1 MPKDEDEKK
10 GVEPWNSS
18 ENSMELTILGD
29 WKYWLFGGD
38 SLVEEHIFQTGSKY
52 LNH

>member
-1 MPKDEDEKK
+1 MLKNEDEKNGGGTTELFRK
-10 GVEPWNSS
+10 F
-18 ENSMELTILGD
+18 MELTILGD